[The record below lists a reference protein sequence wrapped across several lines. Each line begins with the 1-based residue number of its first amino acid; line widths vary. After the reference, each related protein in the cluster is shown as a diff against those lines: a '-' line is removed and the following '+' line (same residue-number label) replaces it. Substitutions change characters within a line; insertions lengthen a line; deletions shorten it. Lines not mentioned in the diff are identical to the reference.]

1 MLPKANRLRRNQDF
15 SKVYEKGLR
24 QKGPDLL
31 LRALRRPQENAEANK
46 AESRKT
52 AKPTRIGISIGKK
65 VSKQA
70 VVRNRL
76 KRLIRAAMRQL
87 LPKIK
92 PGWDLAIVVK
102 PTAQRCNYRE
112 ILQQLEQLLARSEV
126 LDGHKRRTNL

>member
-24 QKGPDLL
+24 KKGPDLV
-31 LRALRRPQENAEANK
+31 LRALRRPGEN
-46 AESRKT
+46 SQT

-102 PTAQRCNYRE
+102 PTAQKCNYRE
-112 ILQQLEQLLARSEV
+112 ILQQLEQLLARTEV
-126 LDGHKRRTNL
+126 LDGH

>member
-24 QKGPDLL
+24 KKGPDLV
-31 LRALRRPQENAEANK
+31 LRALRRPGEN
-46 AESRKT
+46 SQT

-87 LPKIK
+87 LPKIE

-102 PTAQRCNYRE
+102 PTAQKCNYRE
-112 ILQQLEQLLARSEV
+112 ILQQLEQLLARTEV
-126 LDGHKRRTNL
+126 LDGH